1 MPDRN
6 PTKSLAAR
14 LLKNDP
20 CPQSWKMMNTRTRN
34 APASAASGSV
44 SHNDTDTLRYI
55 RYHRNAYGT
64 SVLMI
69 CQSARVVEDFWY
81 LATISFQAAMSGRVL
96 PAVDFES
103 FVINRLLFSQ
113 ISALMGQF
121 ISKPTPKCRRK
132 QWKLHS
138 PNRDVSMCGDH
149 HSRRRIP
156 CF

>member
-44 SHNDTDTLRYI
+44 SHNDIDALRYI
-55 RYHRNAYGT
+55 RYHRNPYGT

-69 CQSARVVEDFWY
+69 CQSARAVEDFWY

-103 FVINRLLFSQ
+103 FVINRLLFSH

-132 QWKLHS
+132 QWKPHS
-138 PNRDVSMCGDH
+138 PTCGVSTSGGH
-149 HSRRRIP
+149 NSGEK
-156 CF
+156 